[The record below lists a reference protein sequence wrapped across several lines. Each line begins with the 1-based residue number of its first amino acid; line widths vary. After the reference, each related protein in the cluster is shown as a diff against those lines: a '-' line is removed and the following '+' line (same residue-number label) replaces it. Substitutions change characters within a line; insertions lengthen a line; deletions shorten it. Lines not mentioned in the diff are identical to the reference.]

1 MLKRREQVSVP
12 LDAELQAD
20 LSAREAALVQAQ
32 IQLNVASEAVIAR
45 EAAVGAR
52 ELAADTR
59 EADLAK
65 REVDLGSGFPG
76 CRAAGH
82 PGGSAGAGCA
92 GGLLYGFGV
101 TKTRRTIGRCGGEAT
116 QQQRPIFIGWG
127 LIFCRAQPF
136 IEAVQYCSTA
146 LGISPV

>member
-45 EAAVGAR
+45 EAAVEAR

-59 EADLAK
+59 EADPDHPEYALEELSPRIFSFNSPHGACPTCHGLGTLLEFDES
-65 REVDLGSGFPG
+65 RVVVVDL
-76 CRAAGH
+76 A
-82 PGGSAGAGCA
+82 
-92 GGLLYGFGV
+92 
-101 TKTRRTIGRCGGEAT
+101 
-116 QQQRPIFIGWG
+116 QRVPR
-127 LIFCRAQPF
+127 L
-136 IEAVQYCSTA
+136 
-146 LGISPV
+146 

>member
-45 EAAVGAR
+45 EAAVEAR
-52 ELAADTR
+52 ELAANTR

-65 REVDLGSGFPG
+65 REVDL
-76 CRAAGH
+76 A
-82 PGGSAGAGCA
+82 
-92 GGLLYGFGV
+92 
-101 TKTRRTIGRCGGEAT
+101 
-116 QQQRPIFIGWG
+116 QRVPR
-127 LIFCRAQPF
+127 L
-136 IEAVQYCSTA
+136 
-146 LGISPV
+146 

>member
-20 LSAREAALVQAQ
+20 LSAREAALVQVQ

-45 EAAVGAR
+45 EAAVEAR

-65 REVDLGSGFPG
+65 REVDL
-76 CRAAGH
+76 A
-82 PGGSAGAGCA
+82 
-92 GGLLYGFGV
+92 
-101 TKTRRTIGRCGGEAT
+101 
-116 QQQRPIFIGWG
+116 QRVPR
-127 LIFCRAQPF
+127 L
-136 IEAVQYCSTA
+136 
-146 LGISPV
+146 

>member
-45 EAAVGAR
+45 EAAVEAR

-65 REVDLGSGFPG
+65 REVDL
-76 CRAAGH
+76 A
-82 PGGSAGAGCA
+82 
-92 GGLLYGFGV
+92 
-101 TKTRRTIGRCGGEAT
+101 
-116 QQQRPIFIGWG
+116 QRVP
-127 LIFCRAQPF
+127 R
-136 IEAVQYCSTA
+136 
-146 LGISPV
+146 

>member
-20 LSAREAALVQAQ
+20 LSAREAALVKAQ

-45 EAAVGAR
+45 EAAVEAR

-65 REVDLGSGFPG
+65 REVDL
-76 CRAAGH
+76 A
-82 PGGSAGAGCA
+82 
-92 GGLLYGFGV
+92 
-101 TKTRRTIGRCGGEAT
+101 
-116 QQQRPIFIGWG
+116 QRVPR
-127 LIFCRAQPF
+127 L
-136 IEAVQYCSTA
+136 
-146 LGISPV
+146 